1 MSLLFSKVKVTADED
16 WRATSFL
23 VGGKPSK
30 INDLEGWTEFENF
43 LEALEDNECELKFK
57 VQSFLYGDGESV
69 TASPEEIAY
78 LMTKGDGLF
87 NSVLLKLL

>member
-1 MSLLFSKVKVTADED
+1 
-16 WRATSFL
+16 
-23 VGGKPSK
+23 GKPSK

-57 VQSFLYGDGESV
+57 IQSFLYGDGESV

-87 NSVLLKLL
+87 NSVLLKQVGNSQFSFNYDPYRENFYGMEQG